1 MGNRSPLADLVV
13 DFGMKKSNPRKSK
26 VLKITPHHM
35 AAVMAADDCARS
47 HLYSSRESS
56 ANYYIGNDGT
66 ICAGV
71 AENRRAWT
79 SSSRENDHQAITI
92 EVSNNSG
99 APSWTVSEAAYGALV
114 ALCAD
119 ICQRYGIKPHFTG
132 DTSGT
137 ITIHKMFQNT
147 DCPGP
152 YLEKIIRSGQLER
165 DILAKMGQ
173 PETPQEPKESADPNT
188 LYRVQVGAFR
198 IVDNALREAERL
210 ETAGFSSYLVKVG
223 GLIKV
228 QAGAFRDKDN
238 ARRLMKK
245 IQSVGFNAIIT
256 TQAGIAYKPGT
267 GKRSPEEIAREV
279 IAGKWGNDPARRAA
293 LAAAGY
299 NPAEIQTIVNKLLNR

>member
-1 MGNRSPLADLVV
+1 MQNRSSLATLAV
-13 DFGMKKSNPRKSK
+13 DFGNRKSNPRKYK
-26 VLKITPHHM
+26 ITKITPHHM
-35 AAVMAADDCARS
+35 AGIMAADDCARS
-47 HLYSSRESS
+47 HLYSPRDAS

-71 AENRRAWT
+71 AEDRRAWT
-79 SSSRENDHQAITI
+79 SYSRENDHQAITI
-92 EVSNNSG
+92 EVSNNSRG
-99 APSWTVSEAAYGALV
+99 PSWTVSDAAYGALV

-137 ITIHKMFQNT
+137 ITIHKMFQKT

-152 YLEKIIRSGQLER
+152 YLEKIIRSGKLEA

-173 PETPQEPKESADPNT
+173 PEAPQEPAEPANPGT

-210 ETAGFSSYLVKVG
+210 EAAGFSSYLVKVG

-228 QAGAFRDKDN
+228 QAGAFRNKDN
-238 ARRLMKK
+238 ARRLMQK
-245 IQSVGFNAIIT
+245 IQSAGFNAIIT

-267 GKRSPEEIAREV
+267 GKRSPDEIAREV

-299 NPAEIQTIVNKLLNR
+299 NPAEVQAIVEKMLKR

>member
-1 MGNRSPLADLVV
+1 MGNRSPLATLAV
-13 DFGMKKSNPRKSK
+13 DFGNRKSNPRKYK
-26 VLKITPHHM
+26 VTKITPHHM
-35 AAVMAADDCARS
+35 AGIMAADDCARS
-47 HLYSSRESS
+47 HLYSSREAS
-56 ANYYIGNDGT
+56 ANYYIGNDGA
-66 ICAGV
+66 ICSGPG
-71 AENRRAWT
+71 EDRRCWT
-79 SSSRENDHQAITI
+79 SGNRENDHSAITI
-92 EVSNNSG
+92 EISNSG
-99 APSWTVSEAAYGALV
+99 KGPDWPVSDAAYKSLV

-119 ICQRYGIKPHFTG
+119 ICQRYDIKPHFTG

-173 PETPQEPKESADPNT
+173 PETPQEPKEPADPNT

-228 QAGAFRDKDN
+228 QAGAFRSKDN
-238 ARRLMKK
+238 ARRLMQK

-299 NPAEIQTIVNKLLNR
+299 NPAEVQAIVEKMLKR

>member
-1 MGNRSPLADLVV
+1 MQNRSALATLAV
-13 DFGMKKSNPRKSK
+13 DFGNKKSNPRKSK

-35 AAVMAADDCARS
+35 AAIMAADDCARS

-71 AENRRAWT
+71 AEDRRAWT

-92 EVSNNSG
+92 EVSNNSRG
-99 APSWTVSEAAYGALV
+99 PSWTVSEAAYGALV

-119 ICQRYGIKPHFTG
+119 ICQRYEIKPHFTG

-137 ITIHKMFQNT
+137 ITIHKMFWSTN
-147 DCPGP
+147 CPGP
-152 YLEKIIRSGQLER
+152 YLEKIIRSGKFEA

-173 PETPQEPKESADPNT
+173 PEAPQEPKEPTDPET

-238 ARRLMKK
+238 ARRLMQK
-245 IQSVGFNAIIT
+245 IQSAGFNTIIT

-267 GKRSPEEIAREV
+267 GKRSPDEIAREV

-299 NPAEIQTIVNKLLNR
+299 NPAEVQAIVEKMLKR

>member
-1 MGNRSPLADLVV
+1 MQNRSALATLAV
-13 DFGMKKSNPRKSK
+13 DFGNRKSNPRKYK
-26 VLKITPHHM
+26 ITKITPHHM
-35 AAVMAADDCARS
+35 AGIMAAEDCARS
-47 HLYSSRESS
+47 HLYSPRDAS

-71 AENRRAWT
+71 AEDRRAWT
-79 SSSRENDHQAITI
+79 SYSRENDHQAITI
-92 EVSNNSG
+92 EVSNNSRG
-99 APSWTVSEAAYGALV
+99 PSWTVSDAAYGALV

-137 ITIHKMFQNT
+137 ITIHKMFQKT

-152 YLEKIIRSGQLER
+152 YLEKIIRSGKLEA

-173 PETPQEPKESADPNT
+173 PEAPQEPAEPTNPGT

-210 ETAGFSSYLVKVG
+210 EAAGFSSYLVKVG

-228 QAGAFRDKDN
+228 QAGAFKN
-238 ARRLMKK
+238 KK
-245 IQSVGFNAIIT
+245 YANELLQQLSDSGFEAFIT
-256 TQAGIAYKPGT
+256 TEAGVPYKPGT
-267 GKRSPEEIAREV
+267 GKRSAEEIAREV
-279 IAGKWGNDPARRAA
+279 WMGKWGNDPERAQK
-293 LAAAGY
+293 LRAAGY
-299 NPAEIQTIVNKLLNR
+299 DPAEIQAAIKKLYYS

>member
-1 MGNRSPLADLVV
+1 MQNRSALATLAV
-13 DFGMKKSNPRKSK
+13 DFGNKKSNPRKYK
-26 VLKITPHHM
+26 ITKITPHHM
-35 AAVMAADDCARS
+35 AGIMAADDCARS
-47 HLYSSRESS
+47 HLYSPREAS

-79 SSSRENDHQAITI
+79 SYSRENDHAAITI
-92 EVSNNSG
+92 EVSNSG
-99 APSWTVSEAAYGALV
+99 KGPDWPVSDAAYRSLV
-114 ALCAD
+114 ELCAD
-119 ICQRYGIKPHFTG
+119 ICRRYDITPHFNG
-132 DTSGT
+132 HPDGS

-152 YLEKIIRSGQLER
+152 YLERIIRSGKLEA

-173 PETPQEPKESADPNT
+173 PEAPQEPKEPADPNT

-238 ARRLMKK
+238 ARRLMQK

-267 GKRSPEEIAREV
+267 GKRSPDEIAREV

-299 NPAEIQTIVNKLLNR
+299 NPAEVQAIVEKMLKR